1 MRLIYVLLH
10 PDTNIPFYVGQS
22 RRGLSRPRCHWSG
35 SYLLRDTNRRKKKQI
50 MDILEAGKIPEIR
63 VLATAE
69 TDNELNEL
77 EIYWISKYR
86 KKYPALTNIA
96 DGGDAPT
103 IEMCRMGGIA
113 AAATGV
119 CFTNNL
125 KLRKPILATNLTT
138 GEERWYLSACHASA
152 DGIGSRSAIAN
163 CLRPDW
169 KWKVNKGWKYHYID
183 TTTQ

>member
-1 MRLIYVLLH
+1 MRLIYALLH
-10 PDTNIPFYVGQS
+10 PDTKVPFYVGQS
-22 RRGLSRPRCHWSG
+22 RRGLARPRCHWSE
-35 SYLLRDTNRRKKKQI
+35 SYLARDTNSRKKKYI
-50 MDILEAGKIPEIR
+50 SDILLLGKTPEIV
-63 VLATAE
+63 VLSTAT
-69 TDNELNEL
+69 TDAELNDL
-77 EIYWISKYR
+77 EIHWIAKY
-86 KKYPALTNIA
+86 KAKYPKLTNIA
-96 DGGDAPT
+96 SGGDAPT